1 VRPRR
6 KLLLWSCALLAL
18 LSGIAAAQDSK
29 QEAKKEARLRSV
41 LGVVTD
47 KSDKPVA
54 NAIVFL
60 KNLRTNVVISHFS
73 DAQGNYRFTG
83 LDPNADYELR
93 AEVGGEKSASRTI
106 SSLDSRKEM
115 NLNLKIDRKR

>member
-1 VRPRR
+1 MRPRR

-47 KSDKPVA
+47 KSDKPVV

>member
-1 VRPRR
+1 MRPRR

-18 LSGIAAAQDSK
+18 LSGIAAAQDPK

>member
-1 VRPRR
+1 MRPRR

-60 KNLRTNVVISHFS
+60 KNLRSNVVISHFS

-93 AEVGGEKSASRTI
+93 AEDGGEKSASRTI

>member
-1 VRPRR
+1 MRPRR

-18 LSGIAAAQDSK
+18 LSGIAAAQDPK

-47 KSDKPVA
+47 KSDKPVV

-93 AEVGGEKSASRTI
+93 AEDGGEKSASRTI

>member
-1 VRPRR
+1 MRPRR
-6 KLLLWSCALLAL
+6 KLLLWSCALLPL

-73 DAQGNYRFTG
+73 DTQGNYRFTG

>member
-1 VRPRR
+1 MKPRR
-6 KLLLWSCALLAL
+6 KSLWICALVVL
-18 LSGIAAAQDSK
+18 LSGTGAAQD
-29 QEAKKEARLRSV
+29 AKKEARLRSV
-41 LGVVTD
+41 LGVVSD
-47 KSDKPVA
+47 KSDKPVV

-73 DAQGNYRFTG
+73 DAQGNYRFSG

-93 AEVGGEKSASRTI
+93 AEFDGEKSASRTI

-115 NLNLKIDRKR
+115 NLNLRVDRKK

>member
-47 KSDKPVA
+47 KSDKPVV

>member
-1 VRPRR
+1 MRPRR
-6 KLLLWSCALLAL
+6 KLLVWNCALLAL
-18 LSGIAAAQDSK
+18 FSAIGAAQDSK
-29 QEAKKEARLRSV
+29 QDAKKESRLRSV

-60 KNLRTNVVISHFS
+60 KNLRTNLVISHFS
-73 DAQGNYRFTG
+73 DAQGNYRFSG

-93 AEVGGEKSASRTI
+93 AEFGEERSASRTI
-106 SSLDSRKEM
+106 SSLDSRREM
-115 NLNLKIDRKR
+115 SLNLKIDRKR

>member
-1 VRPRR
+1 MRPRR

>member
-1 VRPRR
+1 MRPRR

-47 KSDKPVA
+47 KSDKPVV

-93 AEVGGEKSASRTI
+93 AEDGGEKSAARTI

>member
-1 VRPRR
+1 MRPRR
-6 KLLLWSCALLAL
+6 KLLLWSCALLPL
-18 LSGIAAAQDSK
+18 LSGIGAAQDSK

-73 DAQGNYRFTG
+73 DAQGNYRFSG

-93 AEVGGEKSASRTI
+93 AEFGGEKSASRTI

>member
-1 VRPRR
+1 
-6 KLLLWSCALLAL
+6 LLLWSCALLPL

-47 KSDKPVA
+47 KSDKPVV

-93 AEVGGEKSASRTI
+93 AEDGGEKSASRTI

>member
-6 KLLLWSCALLAL
+6 KLLLWSCALLPL
-18 LSGIAAAQDSK
+18 LSGIGAAQDSK

-41 LGVVTD
+41 VTD
-47 KSDKPVA
+47 KSDKPVV

-93 AEVGGEKSASRTI
+93 AEDGGEKSASRTI

>member
-47 KSDKPVA
+47 KSDKPVV

-93 AEVGGEKSASRTI
+93 AEDGGEKSASRTI

>member
-1 VRPRR
+1 MRPRR

-47 KSDKPVA
+47 KSDKPVV

-115 NLNLKIDRKR
+115 SLNLKIDRKK

>member
-1 VRPRR
+1 VRLGRR
-6 KLLLWSCALLAL
+6 VLWICAVLAL
-18 LSGIAAAQDSK
+18 LGATGAAQDAK

-47 KSDKPVA
+47 KSEKPVV

-60 KNLRTNVVISHFS
+60 KNLRTNAVISHFS
-73 DAQGNYRFTG
+73 DAQGNYRFSG

-93 AEVGGEKSASRTI
+93 AEFDGEKSAARTI

-115 NLNLKIDRKR
+115 NLNLKIDRKK

>member
-93 AEVGGEKSASRTI
+93 AEDGGEKSASRTI

>member
-1 VRPRR
+1 MRPRR

-93 AEVGGEKSASRTI
+93 AEDGGEKSASRTI

>member
-1 VRPRR
+1 MRPRR
-6 KLLLWSCALLAL
+6 KLLLWSCALLLL
-18 LSGIAAAQDSK
+18 LSGIGAAQDSK

-47 KSDKPVA
+47 KSDKPVV

-93 AEVGGEKSASRTI
+93 AEFGGERSASRTI
-106 SSLDSRKEM
+106 SSLDSRREM
-115 NLNLKIDRKR
+115 SLNLKIDRKR

>member
-6 KLLLWSCALLAL
+6 KLLLWSCALLPL
-18 LSGIAAAQDSK
+18 LSGSAAAQDSK

>member
-1 VRPRR
+1 MRPRR
-6 KLLLWSCALLAL
+6 KLLLWSCALLPL
-18 LSGIAAAQDSK
+18 LSGSAAAQDSK

>member
-1 VRPRR
+1 MRPRR
-6 KLLLWSCALLAL
+6 KLLLWSCALLPL
-18 LSGIAAAQDSK
+18 LSGIAAAQDPK

-73 DAQGNYRFTG
+73 DAQGNYRFSG

-93 AEVGGEKSASRTI
+93 AEFGGEKSASRTI

-115 NLNLKIDRKR
+115 NLNLKIDRKS

>member
-18 LSGIAAAQDSK
+18 LSGIGAAQDSK

-47 KSDKPVA
+47 KSDKPVV